1 MQYADIEALVLSG
14 ELFNGPSRSSSP
26 ARSPSPDAGWHDDE
40 LNEEEQKYR
49 DQGLDY
55 DSDMARRDAIRSQ
68 KQSEA
73 QSESIGMGPG
83 RTGVKGVIRD
93 RNEVANI
100 RREKRAQEME
110 DLRRKMEAGNLG
122 GKTYLEEEREKAARG
137 ETADSLVENGLS
149 GRKQDVFG
157 RKRQGRFGHL
167 REVGLKGFVAAV
179 EGEERGVWVVIHL
192 YDPVRFQSP
201 LLAYDFKLICIP
213 RSH

>member
-14 ELFNGPSRSSSP
+14 ELFNGRSRSSSP

-55 DSDMARRDAIRSQ
+55 DSDTGRRDAIRSQ
-68 KQSEA
+68 KRTDV

-93 RNEVANI
+93 RNEVADI

-110 DLRRKMEAGNLG
+110 DLRQKMEAGNLG

-137 ETADSLVENGLS
+137 QTADRLVEKGFLE
-149 GRKQDVFG
+149 GRTDVFG
-157 RKRQGRFGHL
+157 RNRRGRFGHL
-167 REVGLKGFVAAV
+167 REVGLKGFVGAV
-179 EGEERGVWVVIHL
+179 EEEERGVWVVIHL
-192 YDPVRFQSP
+192 YDPVGFWSHSLP
-201 LLAYDFKLICIP
+201 FDFKLICIP
-213 RSH
+213 QSH